1 MKRNRILFLSDNFP
15 PEVNAPAIRTFEH
28 CKEWVKQGYDVTV
41 ITCNPNFPKGKVYN
55 GYENSLLKKEVV
67 DGIKVVRVWSYITEN
82 SGFFK
87 RTLDY
92 ISFGISSFFVG
103 LFLKTDKIIAT
114 SPQFFVA
121 IFGYL
126 LSLIKRKPFI
136 LEIRDLWP
144 DSIVA
149 VGSLKRDSKIYKLLK
164 KIELFLYRKAYKI
177 IVVTYSFK
185 KYIEQS
191 VEIDIHKIGVY
202 RNGVISSNLK
212 VHDPN
217 QIIAKKKELSLEN
230 KVIITYIGTHGLA
243 HGLDFILNC
252 ADKLRHTNHHFLFVG
267 DGAKKAALFKQKNNL
282 GLTNVTLLDPVAKE
296 QVSLY
301 IQMSDYALVNLRK
314 SEEFKNV
321 IPSKIFENIA
331 FKKPIL
337 LGVDGESR
345 EIIESFGVGVFYE
358 PEDESLFLEALNKVE
373 SLNGSNVFN
382 ENCERLLEE
391 FDREKIAKKMI
402 EYINS
407 INIELI
413 KSEF

>member
-1 MKRNRILFLSDNFP
+1 MSNKKILFLSDNFP
-15 PEVNAPAIRTFEH
+15 PEVNAPSIRTFEH

-41 ITCNPNFPKGKVYN
+41 ITCNPNFPQGKVYN
-55 GYENSLLKKEVV
+55 GYKNNLLNKEIM

-92 ISFGISSFFVG
+92 ISFGISAFFIG
-103 LFLKTDKIIAT
+103 LFIKTDKIIAT

-126 LSLIKRKPFI
+126 LSLIKRKPLI

-149 VGSLKRDSKIYKLLK
+149 VGSLKSDSKIYLLLK
-164 KIELFLYRKAYKI
+164 KIELFLYRKAHKI
-177 IVVTYSFK
+177 VVVTYSFK
-185 KYIEQS
+185 KYIQQS
-191 VEIDIHKIGVY
+191 VGTKNNKIGVY
-202 RNGVISSNLK
+202 RNGVITSNLK
-212 VHDPN
+212 IHDRK
-217 QIIAKKKELSLEN
+217 QINVKKKELSLEN

-243 HGLDFILNC
+243 HGLDFIIAC
-252 ADKLRHTNHHFLFVG
+252 AKKLEHSNYHFLFVG
-267 DGAKKAALFKQKNNL
+267 DGANKVALLKQKDDL
-282 GLTNVTLLDPVAKE
+282 GLTNVTLLDPVVKE

-331 FKKPIL
+331 LKKPIL

-345 EIIESFGVGVFYE
+345 EIIESFDVGVFYE
-358 PEDESLFLEALNKVE
+358 PENDSSFFAAINKIELFNRSKE
-373 SLNGSNVFN
+373 FN
-382 ENCERLLEE
+382 DNCDRLLEE

-402 EYINS
+402 EYINM
-407 INIELI
+407 
-413 KSEF
+413 

>member
-1 MKRNRILFLSDNFP
+1 MKPNRILFLSDNFP
-15 PEVNAPAIRTFEH
+15 PEVNAPGIRTFEH

-41 ITCNPNFPKGKVYN
+41 ITCNPNFPQGKVYE
-55 GYENSLLKKEVV
+55 GYRNSLLKKEII
-67 DGIKVVRVWSYITEN
+67 DGIKVIRVWSYITEN

-92 ISFGISSFFVG
+92 ISFGISAFFVG
-103 LFLKTDKIIAT
+103 LFFKTDKIIAT

-149 VGSLKRDSKIYKLLK
+149 VGSLKSDSKIYKLLK
-164 KIELFLYRKAYKI
+164 KIELFLYRKAYKVV
-177 IVVTYSFK
+177 VVTYSFK
-185 KYIEQS
+185 RYIEQS
-191 VEIDIHKIGVY
+191 VEIENNKIGVY
-202 RNGVISSNLK
+202 RNGVITSNLK
-212 VHDPN
+212 IHDPK
-217 QIIAKKKELSLEN
+217 QINAKKKELSLEN
-230 KVIITYIGTHGLA
+230 KIIITYIGTHGLA
-243 HGLDFILNC
+243 HGLDFILAC
-252 ADKLRHTNHHFLFVG
+252 AKKLEHSNYHFLFVG
-267 DGAKKAALFKQKNNL
+267 DGANKATLLKQKNDL
-282 GLTNVTLLDPVAKE
+282 RLTNVTLLDPVAKE

-345 EIIESFGVGVFYE
+345 EIIESFDVGVFFE
-358 PEDESLFLEALNKVE
+358 PENDSSFLEALDNIE
-373 SLNGSNVFN
+373 SLNRSKVFN
-382 ENCERLLEE
+382 ENCDRLLEE
-391 FDREKIAKKMI
+391 FDRVKIAKKMI

-407 INIELI
+407 
-413 KSEF
+413 

>member
-1 MKRNRILFLSDNFP
+1 MKPNRILFLSDNFP
-15 PEVNAPAIRTFEH
+15 PEVNAPDIRTFEH

-41 ITCNPNFPKGKVYN
+41 ITCNPNFPQGKVYE
-55 GYENSLLKKEVV
+55 GYRNSLLKKEIIE
-67 DGIKVVRVWSYITEN
+67 GIKVVRVWSYITEN

-87 RTLDY
+87 RTFDY
-92 ISFGISSFFVG
+92 ISFGISAFFVG

-149 VGSLKRDSKIYKLLK
+149 VGSLKSDTKIYKLLK
-164 KIELFLYRKAYKI
+164 KIELFLYRKAYKVV
-177 IVVTYSFK
+177 VVTYSFK
-185 KYIEQS
+185 RYIEQS
-191 VEIDIHKIGVY
+191 VEIDNNKIGVY
-202 RNGVISSNLK
+202 RNGVITSNLK
-212 VHDPN
+212 IHDPK
-217 QIIAKKKELSLEN
+217 QINAKKKELSLEN
-230 KVIITYIGTHGLA
+230 KIIITYIGTHGLA
-243 HGLDFILNC
+243 HGLDFILAC
-252 ADKLRHTNHHFLFVG
+252 AKKLEHSNYHFLFVG
-267 DGAKKAALFKQKNNL
+267 DGANKATLLKQKNDL
-282 GLTNVTLLDPVAKE
+282 GLTNVTLLDPVTKE

-345 EIIESFGVGVFYE
+345 EIIESFDVGVFFE
-358 PEDESLFLEALNKVE
+358 PENDSSFLEALDNIE
-373 SLNGSNVFN
+373 SLNRSKVFN
-382 ENCERLLEE
+382 DNCDKLLEE
-391 FDREKIAKKMI
+391 FDRVKIAKKMI

-407 INIELI
+407 
-413 KSEF
+413 

>member
-1 MKRNRILFLSDNFP
+1 MKPNRILFLSDNFP

-41 ITCNPNFPKGKVYN
+41 ITCNPNFPQGKVYE
-55 GYENSLLKKEVV
+55 GYRNSLLKKEII

-92 ISFGISSFFVG
+92 ISFGISAFFVG

-149 VGSLKRDSKIYKLLK
+149 VGSLKSDSKIYKLLK
-164 KIELFLYRKAYKI
+164 KIELFLYRKAYKVV
-177 IVVTYSFK
+177 VVTYSFK
-185 KYIEQS
+185 RYIEQS
-191 VEIDIHKIGVY
+191 VEIDNNKIGVY
-202 RNGVISSNLK
+202 RNGVITSNLK
-212 VHDPN
+212 IHDPK
-217 QIIAKKKELSLEN
+217 QINAKKKELSLEN
-230 KVIITYIGTHGLA
+230 KIIITYIGTHGLA
-243 HGLDFILNC
+243 HGLDFILAC
-252 ADKLRHTNHHFLFVG
+252 AKKLEHSNYHFLFVG
-267 DGAKKAALFKQKNNL
+267 DGANKAALLKQKDDL
-282 GLTNVTLLDPVAKE
+282 ELTNVTLLDPVAKE

-331 FKKPIL
+331 LKKPIL

-345 EIIESFGVGVFYE
+345 EIIESFDVGVFYE
-358 PEDESLFLEALNKVE
+358 PENDLSFLAALNKIE
-373 SLNGSNVFN
+373 SLNGSNAFN
-382 ENCERLLEE
+382 DNCDRLLED
-391 FDREKIAKKMI
+391 FDRKEIAKQ
-402 EYINS
+402 
-407 INIELI
+407 LI
-413 KSEF
+413 DFVNK

>member
-1 MKRNRILFLSDNFP
+1 MKPNRILFLSDNFP

-41 ITCNPNFPKGKVYN
+41 ITCNPNFPQGKVYK
-55 GYENSLLKKEVV
+55 GYRNSLLKKEIIE
-67 DGIKVVRVWSYITEN
+67 GIKVVRVWSYITEN

-87 RTLDY
+87 RTFDY
-92 ISFGISSFFVG
+92 ISFGISAFFVG

-149 VGSLKRDSKIYKLLK
+149 VGSLKSDTKIYKLLK
-164 KIELFLYRKAYKI
+164 KIELFLYRKAYKVV
-177 IVVTYSFK
+177 VVTYSFK
-185 KYIEQS
+185 RYIEQS
-191 VEIDIHKIGVY
+191 VEIDNNKIGVY
-202 RNGVISSNLK
+202 RNGVITSNLK
-212 VHDPN
+212 IHDPK
-217 QIIAKKKELSLEN
+217 QINAKKKELSLEN
-230 KVIITYIGTHGLA
+230 KIIITYIGTHGLA
-243 HGLDFILNC
+243 HGLDFILAC
-252 ADKLRHTNHHFLFVG
+252 AKKLEHSNYHFLFVG
-267 DGAKKAALFKQKNNL
+267 DGANKAALLKQKNDL
-282 GLTNVTLLDPVAKE
+282 GLTNVTLLDPVTKE

-331 FKKPIL
+331 LKKPIL

-345 EIIESFGVGVFYE
+345 EIIESFDVGVFFE
-358 PEDESLFLEALNKVE
+358 PENDSSFLEALDNIE
-373 SLNGSNVFN
+373 SLNRSKVFN
-382 ENCERLLEE
+382 DNCDKLLEE
-391 FDREKIAKKMI
+391 FDRVKIAKKMI

-407 INIELI
+407 
-413 KSEF
+413 